1 MSQDIAAVIMIF
13 AATILP
19 VAISLS
25 TKWRRRRPAAVK
37 ASRSIRNRTGYTP
50 RHLST
55 GRRTAAA
62 AAAAGPDRPRQLAWA
77 AAGLPR

>member
-25 TKWRRRRPAAVK
+25 TKWRRRRRTAVK
-37 ASRSIRNRTGYTP
+37 ASRSIRSSTGYAP

-55 GRRTAAA
+55 GRRTGAA
-62 AAAAGPDRPRQLAWA
+62 AAAAGPDRLRPLAWA
-77 AAGLPR
+77 AEGLPR